1 MEPQRPSL
9 SQSQRQPRAAV
20 DAALKRLAP
29 QFAAMGLPPQLHRLA
44 CEKIV
49 DQVFDVGSYVQ
60 LQCPSGDDDDD
71 DDDGG
76 DDDDDDDDGDGE
88 DDFDRRNGDEE
99 GCVGGNIGHEE
110 GTAENKCRDRT
121 LTNSHLFVKRKYNLV
136 ATETLTENCNV
147 FLIDHMW

>member
-1 MEPQRPSL
+1 MEPQGPSL
-9 SQSQRQPRAAV
+9 SQSQRQPRATV

-44 CEKIV
+44 CEKIL

-60 LQCPSGDDDDD
+60 LQCPCGDDDE
-71 DDDGG
+71 
-76 DDDDDDDDGDGE
+76 DDDDGDGE

-99 GCVGGNIGHEE
+99 GCVGGNNGQEE
-110 GTAENKCRDRT
+110 GTAENKSRDHT